1 LLAQRLQLGRDAFI
15 LHQGLGGNCPH
26 VLVEALVNLFLDQL
40 HQVFSNPTTG
50 LLPIEQAFL
59 NVGNDGSI
67 ENVDAV
73 YALLRVFSER
83 VSRLMQSLVNKL
95 SEY

>member
-1 LLAQRLQLGRDAFI
+1 LAHRFGFPLIRIG
-15 LHQGLGGNCPH
+15 HQWI
-26 VLVEALVNLFLDQL
+26 
-40 HQVFSNPTTG
+40 FSNPTTG

>member
-1 LLAQRLQLGRDAFI
+1 MLAHRFGVSLIRIGQQWI
-15 LHQGLGGNCPH
+15 
-26 VLVEALVNLFLDQL
+26 
-40 HQVFSNPTTG
+40 FSNPITG

-73 YALLRVFSER
+73 YAPLRENPAYLER
-83 VSRLMQSLVNKL
+83 VV
-95 SEY
+95 